1 MPFVQVVHWKPAEAE
16 ALMALCRVA
25 GFEAECCPD
34 PAGPAITRWLRARLP
49 DAIVIDLTRLP
60 SHGRELGAWLRE
72 TKKTRHIP
80 LIYVDGDAEKV
91 ERIQSLLPDAVFTQ
105 RSRLRSAL
113 KSALRKGAQNAAVPP
128 PAIVRFGERTAA
140 QKIGIKP
147 GMKIEFLEEPA
158 KPQDVTL
165 WFIHDFDGLM
175 SALNR
180 MRRLAPHTR
189 MWMVWRKGA
198 RRDVTFHSIVTAG
211 AEVGLALSKLCA
223 VDAVWSAVWLV
234 RCACCRRLPGD
245 APHRHHKVRRPF
257 AALRRAAYQIDIERS
272 KMPASSS
279 GPAGRGESFVTRCW
293 GNVPCTSAGMSSEP

>member
-1 MPFVQVVHWKPAEAE
+1 M
-16 ALMALCRVA
+16 
-25 GFEAECCPD
+25 
-34 PAGPAITRWLRARLP
+34 
-49 DAIVIDLTRLP
+49 
-60 SHGRELGAWLRE
+60 
-72 TKKTRHIP
+72 
-80 LIYVDGDAEKV
+80 DGDAEKV

-128 PAIVRFGERTAA
+128 PAIVRFGERKAA

-147 GMKIEFLEEPA
+147 GMKIAVIDAVAGYEELLSGLPDIEFLEEPA

-234 RCACCRRLPGD
+234 PR
-245 APHRHHKVRRPF
+245 KV
-257 AALRRAAYQIDIERS
+257 A
-272 KMPASSS
+272 K
-279 GPAGRGESFVTRCW
+279 
-293 GNVPCTSAGMSSEP
+293 